1 MSRVETQ
8 SLSLVFEP
16 GKPRFFDLFSGTGS
30 VSQAFL
36 ERGYEVISLDIAP
49 HFKPTIVADILSWDY
64 KSQFRPGHFDTIFCS
79 PPCNQFSIAKT
90 TAPRDLE
97 QADLLVKKSLEIIKY
112 FCPRKGFLENPRT
125 GLLTKRPYMEGIPFV
140 DVDYFQFSQWR
151 YQKPT
156 RIREDPSISHLTSKI
171 CDRKTCINL
180 VDRPNGRKGH
190 REISGGNQMRATRN
204 DKYRIPEDLLKYL
217 CDWPDRKQYDAAV
230 DYIKALY
237 LDALPNLEKN

>member
-1 MSRVETQ
+1 LTPYFVRPRATY
-8 SLSLVFEP
+8 LVLP
-16 GKPRFFDLFSGTGS
+16 
-30 VSQAFL
+30 
-36 ERGYEVISLDIAP
+36 
-49 HFKPTIVADILSWDY
+49 
-64 KSQFRPGHFDTIFCS
+64 
-79 PPCNQFSIAKT
+79 KT

-97 QADLLVKKSLEIIKY
+97 QADLLVKKSLEFIKY

-140 DVDYFQFSQWR
+140 DVDYCQFSQWG

-156 RIREDPSISHLTSKI
+156 RIWGDPSISDLTSKI
-171 CDRKTCINL
+171 CDGETCINL

-190 REISGGNQMRATRN
+190 REILGGNQMRATRN

-230 DYIKALY
+230 DYIQALY